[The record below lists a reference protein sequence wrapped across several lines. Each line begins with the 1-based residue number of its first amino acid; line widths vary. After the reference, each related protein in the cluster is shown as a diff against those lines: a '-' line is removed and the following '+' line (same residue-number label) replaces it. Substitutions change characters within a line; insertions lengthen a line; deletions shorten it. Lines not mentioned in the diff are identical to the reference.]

1 MTDFVSTT
9 YDEIEIGM
17 EASTKRLCRAE
28 DFFVFAAAS
37 GNKNPVHLP
46 KEDHDGDGVPDKP
59 LAPSMWVA
67 SLISSVLGNQLP
79 GPGTIYQNQ
88 DMKFT
93 GRAYAGDELTIS
105 VKAIEKR
112 TNREVVFEISVAKA
126 DGTSIVEG
134 TATVTAPDKSV
145 HFDANDLPGLT
156 VQRHVHFDR
165 VLELAEPLEALPTA
179 VICPDEPKSLGGA
192 LLGHEHTLIH
202 PILIGDRAKI
212 LSAADEIG
220 ANLTDYE
227 LVDIEDHSDAAAAGV
242 QMVHEGKAGAVMK
255 GHLHT
260 EVLLKH
266 VVKKEGGLRT
276 RRRLSHVFVM
286 DVPGLS
292 HLLMITDAAIN
303 ITPDLRTKVDI
314 TQNAI
319 DLAISLGVETPKVG
333 ILSAVETV
341 NANIPSTIEAAA
353 LSKMAD
359 RGQIKGGIVD
369 GPLAMDNAVSA
380 EAAATK
386 GIQSLV
392 AGHADI
398 LVAPNLESGN
408 MIAKQLTFLAHAETG
423 GIVLG
428 AKVPVILTSRADDDK
443 ARLASCAVAA
453 LYHDWQVNGKST
465 NGH

>member
-1 MTDFVSTT
+1 MPDYVSVP
-9 YDEIEIGM
+9 YDEITVGM
-17 EASTKRLCRAE
+17 EASSTRLCRAE
-28 DFFVFAAAS
+28 DLFVFANAS

-46 KEDHDGDGVPDKP
+46 DGDHDGDGDPDTP

-67 SLISSVLGNQLP
+67 SLISAVIGNELP
-79 GPGTIYQNQ
+79 GPGSVYLSQ
-88 DMKFT
+88 DLAFT
-93 GRAYAGDELTIS
+93 GRAGAGDELIAT
-105 VKAIEKR
+105 VKVIEKNA
-112 TNREVVFEISVAKA
+112 NREVVLETFVAKS
-126 DGTSIVEG
+126 DGTHIVDG
-134 TATVTAPDKSV
+134 IARVTAPERPV
-145 HFDANDLPGLT
+145 HYHAGDLPGLT

-165 VLELAEPLEALPTA
+165 LLDLAEPLDALPTA
-179 VICPDEPKSLGGA
+179 VICPDEPKALGGA
-192 LLGHEHTLIH
+192 LLAHEHTLIQ
-202 PILIGDRAKI
+202 PILIGNKKKI

-220 ANLTDYE
+220 ASLAGYE
-227 LVDIEDHSDAAAAGV
+227 VIDIEDHSDAASAGV
-242 QMVHEGKAGAVMK
+242 KMVHDGKAGAVMK

-303 ITPDLRTKVDI
+303 ITPDLKTKVDI

-369 GPLAMDNAVSA
+369 GPLAMDNAVSP

-386 GIQSLV
+386 GIRSLV

-453 LYHDWQVNGKST
+453 LYHDWQVNGRHSH
-465 NGH
+465 GH

>member
-1 MTDFVSTT
+1 H
-9 YDEIEIGM
+9 
-17 EASTKRLCRAE
+17 A
-28 DFFVFAAAS
+28 
-37 GNKNPVHLP
+37 
-46 KEDHDGDGVPDKP
+46 
-59 LAPSMWVA
+59 
-67 SLISSVLGNQLP
+67 
-79 GPGTIYQNQ
+79 
-88 DMKFT
+88 
-93 GRAYAGDELTIS
+93 
-105 VKAIEKR
+105 
-112 TNREVVFEISVAKA
+112 
-126 DGTSIVEG
+126 
-134 TATVTAPDKSV
+134 
-145 HFDANDLPGLT
+145 
-156 VQRHVHFDR
+156 
-165 VLELAEPLEALPTA
+165 
-179 VICPDEPKSLGGA
+179 
-192 LLGHEHTLIH
+192 
-202 PILIGDRAKI
+202 
-212 LSAADEIG
+212 
-220 ANLTDYE
+220 
-227 LVDIEDHSDAAAAGV
+227 DAAALGV
-242 QMVHEGKAGAVMK
+242 QLVHDGKAAAVMK

-260 EVLLKH
+260 EELLRH

-292 HLLMITDAAIN
+292 HLLLITDAAIN

-314 TQNAI
+314 VQNAI
-319 DLAISLGVETPKVG
+319 DLALSLGVEMPKVG
-333 ILSAVETV
+333 VLSAVETV

-392 AGHADI
+392 AGKADI

-408 MIAKQLTFLAHAETG
+408 MIAKQLSFLAHAEAG

-453 LYHDWQVNGKST
+453 LHHDWQTKPDDEDD
-465 NGH
+465 H

>member
-1 MTDFVSTT
+1 MTDYVSTT
-9 YDEIEIGM
+9 YDEIEVGM

-28 DFFVFAAAS
+28 DLFVFASAS

-46 KEDHDGDGVPDKP
+46 GGDHDGDGNPDVP

-67 SLISSVLGNQLP
+67 SLISAVIGNQLP
-79 GPGTIYQNQ
+79 GPGTIYLSQ
-88 DMKFT
+88 DCQFN
-93 GRAYAGDELTIS
+93 GRAGAGDELTVY
-105 VKAIEKR
+105 VKVLEKKPE
-112 TNREVVFEISVAKA
+112 REVVLRTGVTNA
-126 DGTSIVEG
+126 DGTDIVSG
-134 TATVTAPDKSV
+134 TARVIAPDRAI
-145 HFDANDLPGLT
+145 HYHAGELPGLT

-165 VLELAEPLEALPTA
+165 LLDLAEPLEALPTA

-192 LLGHEHTLIH
+192 LLAHQHTLIN
-202 PILIGDRAKI
+202 PILIGNKTKI
-212 LSAADEIG
+212 LAAADEIG
-220 ANLTDYE
+220 ADLSSYE
-227 LVDIEDHSDAAAAGV
+227 LLDIVDHSNAASAGV
-242 QMVHEGKAGAVMK
+242 KMVHDGKAGAVMK

-392 AGHADI
+392 AGQADI

-408 MIAKQLTFLAHAETG
+408 MIAKQLTFLAHAEAG

-453 LYHDWQVNGKST
+453 LYHDWQVNGNNH